1 MPVSCQKIKG
11 KWRVTDPDGSIAKND
26 AGTAVDGGGHD
37 TESRCTAQARAINAG
52 THKQSV
58 PRLACIFSCPAGAV
72 QFVAGENEPGHFAI
86 RAYDG
91 GITKHWYWGNL
102 ALDLRGL
109 KFAAMK
115 LPVLDS
121 HFTESRIGFTTEQII
136 DAGVQFTGQFLRS
149 EKAQGLRKDMQDGFP
164 MQASLW
170 PVPSRIEQVEEGA
183 TSEVNGQTLHGPG
196 AIFREATIK
205 EVSMCV
211 FGALQNTTSTALADR
226 DTEQVEFELMERD
239 DPMAKEDKPALT
251 VETFKAENPALH
263 QTVFAAG
270 QAEGTKLEKE
280 RFAALQK
287 ACGDDAVLLTQCFAG
302 GLSLAETLQK
312 ANEKLAA
319 GLKAAQ
325 EKLATRPLSTIDAAT
340 AEFKS
345 QPAPKMEAER
355 NAAQFDEARA
365 TDEQLKSHFEAT
377 SDLRDQFLAVEDY
390 VAFVHADREGH
401 AKILNRK

>member
-1 MPVSCQKIKG
+1 M
-11 KWRVTDPDGSIAKND
+11 A
-26 AGTAVDGGGHD
+26 
-37 TESRCTAQARAINAG
+37 
-52 THKQSV
+52 QSV
-58 PRLACIFSCPAGAV
+58 NEPKRFHGEKSAPRHACIFTCPRGAV
-72 QFVAGENEPGHFAI
+72 QFAEGENKEGRFAI
-86 RAYDG
+86 TAYDG
-91 GITKHWYWGNL
+91 GITQHPYWGNL
-102 ALDLRGL
+102 ALDLQGL
-109 KFAAMK
+109 SFAAQR

-121 HFTESRIGFTTEQII
+121 HETDSRLGFTTKQDIKETVTFE
-136 DAGVQFTGQFLRS
+136 GEFLQNARAK
-149 EKAQGLRKDMQDGFP
+149 ELRQDMLDGFP
-164 MQASLW
+164 MQASLS
-170 PVPSRIEQVEEGA
+170 VPPKKIEPIAEGA
-183 TSEVNGQTLHGPG
+183 SAQVNGRTLVGPG
-196 AIFREATIK
+196 AIFRQAEIQ

-211 FGALQNTTSTALADR
+211 CGALKNTRSTAFADH
-226 DTEQVEFELMERD
+226 DTEEIEFELMERD

-263 QTVFAAG
+263 QTIFVSG